1 VGWLRGCE
9 ISAYPPQFIPPDE
22 GKVPSKSGYGLRV
35 ALLGLVLLL
44 VILLSALAEA
54 GARGT
59 TLPGVVADLL
69 RNGDWSSV
77 TFFPLVI
84 VRNAFPAVLAL
95 ILVPLLASRF
105 MRVLYA
111 IDSLSEA
118 HTYLHRSVFGLMGF
132 KPYLLIKEGHIDQG
146 EDSTL
151 ARLGGPGNLVIYND
165 NAVVLEQG
173 GRLTR
178 VCGSGFHHLKRFEK
192 IWETVDLRP
201 QRQVYKV
208 TAMTKEGVPVSCEAD
223 ITFKIDGGGQ
233 SPTKKMPYPFTK
245 DAVFK
250 AATSTWIRE
259 PEREDRKM
267 KWPALVV
274 AGHAEGTLRSILS
287 GYRLDWLIAPPS
299 SGSTPPRQA
308 IRDELEKKLRES
320 VGNVGAEIVKVE
332 LGEIEVDVG
341 AELIARMIRERLK
354 KEYPQLSAEEIARMI
369 HKELEAIDLKDR
381 KVSQQWIKA
390 WQAEWQREA
399 TLQQAEGEAELARLE
414 VAQVQAQAEMIL
426 TFTQA
431 LQPLV
436 SAQEQVSPYLV
447 ALRLVETLRW
457 MSYDPWK
464 RVFLPP
470 EATRT
475 LALLQSQIAGQSEET
490 GKPEEK

>member
-59 TLPGVVADLL
+59 TLPGVAADFL
-69 RNGDWSSV
+69 RNGDWRSI
-77 TFFPLVI
+77 TFFPLVV

-95 ILVPLLASRF
+95 ILIPLLASRF
-105 MRVLYA
+105 MRALYT
-111 IDSLSEA
+111 IGSLSEA
-118 HTYLHRSVFGLMGF
+118 HTCLHRSVFDLAGF
-132 KPYLLIKEGHIDQG
+132 KPFLLIKEGHIASG
-146 EDSTL
+146 EDSLL

-165 NAVVLEQG
+165 SAVVLEQS

-178 VCGSGFHHLKRFEK
+178 VCGPGLHSLRHFEK
-192 IWETVDLRP
+192 VWEVIDLQP
-201 QRQVYKV
+201 QRWVYKV
-208 TAMTKEGVPVSCEAD
+208 EAMTKEGIPVACNAD

-233 SPTKKMPYPFTK
+233 SPTGKMPYPFTR

-259 PEREDRKM
+259 PEREDWKV

-274 AGHAEGTLRSILS
+274 VGHTEGTLRSIIS

-299 SGSTPPRQA
+299 PGSTPPRQA

-332 LGEIEVDVG
+332 LGEIEVDVS
-341 AELIARMIRERLK
+341 AELIARMIHERLK

-470 EATRT
+470 EVMRT

-490 GKPEEK
+490 GKPQEK